1 MTEWIASLIGELLF
15 WREDYKF
22 SKRKKARREFEKE
35 NNLPKKIM
43 IHPVWKLFGIILIIA
58 FVAKLVIG
66 YFFFSDYGTKKTN
79 EKIAEIELIL
89 TEEKKSLGIYPEKL
103 NTIIRNNPLRKN
115 ITSDYW
121 NNEFFYEQK
130 ENGLDYIL
138 ISKGKDGILKT
149 KDDINGMKNLP

>member
-1 MTEWIASLIGELLF
+1 MLDIIGELLF

-22 SKRKKARREFEKE
+22 AKRKKARREFEKE
-35 NNLPKKIM
+35 NNLPKKLM
-43 IHPVWKLFGIILIIA
+43 IHPVWKLFGFFMIFVLI
-58 FVAKLVIG
+58 AKLVIG
-66 YFFFSDYGTKKTN
+66 HFFFSDYGTKKTT

-89 TEEKKSLGIYPEKL
+89 ENEKNLLGIYPEKL
-103 NTIIRNNPLRKN
+103 NIIIRNNPLRKN

-130 ENGLDYIL
+130 ENGLGYVL

-149 KDDINGMKNLP
+149 EDDINGIKNLP